1 MAASTGK
8 KGSKISFSDNF
19 AKSVN
24 ETFDKKDEPLVQEL
38 KNEPEPQPKVQ
49 DEPKEEPATPVE
61 VKEEPVVSSPV
72 DSPAPVQSSRTLS
85 DVFSKPKHKKETYS
99 VHKALL
105 VKPSTMNKLQK
116 ILDERDLSFNF
127 VVNTLLEMFIQ
138 DIEAV
143 DVSFEEKK

>member
-8 KGSKISFSDNF
+8 KGSKISFSDSF

-38 KNEPEPQPKVQ
+38 KNEPEPQPNVQ

-61 VKEEPVVSSPV
+61 VKEAPVVSSPA
-72 DSPAPVQSSRTLS
+72 DSPAPVQASRTLS
-85 DVFSKPKHKKETYS
+85 DVFSKRKKETYS

-105 VKPSTMNKLQK
+105 VKPSTMDKLQK